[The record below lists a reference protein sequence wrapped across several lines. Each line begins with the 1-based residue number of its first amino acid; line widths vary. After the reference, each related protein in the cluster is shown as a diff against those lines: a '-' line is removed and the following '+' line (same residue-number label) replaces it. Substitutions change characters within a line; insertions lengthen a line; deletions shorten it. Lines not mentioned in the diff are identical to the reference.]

1 MPISNEE
8 FNLSL
13 DDVSSKALNFLK
25 QNKDRG
31 AFSPAEIAD
40 GIGFK
45 GNTGETPITLDA
57 LTRRNRRSDSSRNPG
72 ARMPGY
78 TSLKDMLNGLVSKGL
93 VEMKTVSGK
102 DYYRAR

>member
-1 MPISNEE
+1 MPISNED
-8 FNLSL
+8 FDRNLN
-13 DDVSSKALNFLK
+13 DVSSKVLSFLK
-25 QNKDRG
+25 QNKDLG
-31 AFSPAEIAD
+31 AFSLAEIAD

-45 GNTGETPITLDA
+45 GNTGETPVTLDA

-72 ARMPGY
+72 TGIPGY

-93 VEMKTVSGK
+93 VEMKTVNGK